1 MKLNQNIMLAAALIS
16 LTVEVNAAS
25 TVTYSYYTATG
36 QSDTSWVAVTGYQS
50 IVAGNAGGAS
60 TTFGTVTWGAM
71 TVGSLETSANSVTI
85 NYSAPGIA
93 WAIPNG
99 TFYAGGPSLLTNGA
113 YSSTLQQS
121 GVDYMITLSGLTV
134 GKDYKV
140 QFVLADNRDN
150 TGYATILSKGGNVTG
165 DSAETLYSYT
175 DGKFAVI
182 TASFNADATTAQFQ
196 PGQKWGGG
204 GSDATFVSGVQVLA
218 IPEPSTA
225 LLGGL
230 GLLAL
235 LRRRR

>member
-1 MKLNQNIMLAAALIS
+1 MAIVTENLYRCGADPVIPGGKNWFQQAFFHLI
-16 LTVEVNAAS
+16 
-25 TVTYSYYTATG
+25 
-36 QSDTSWVAVTGYQS
+36 
-50 IVAGNAGGAS
+50 
-60 TTFGTVTWGAM
+60 
-71 TVGSLETSANSVTI
+71 ET
-85 NYSAPGIA
+85 PC
-93 WAIPNG
+93 
-99 TFYAGGPSLLTNGA
+99 GPSLLTNGA

-121 GVDYMITLSGLTV
+121 GVDYMMTLSGLTV

-204 GSDATFVSGVQVLA
+204 GSDATFVSGVHVPA